1 MRCLRR
7 RIQRPNIRGFSMIS
21 CRSAS
26 NRVMATP
33 LLAGLFSLAWFA
45 TPVLGAASSTGVW
58 APPEMPGWALPAAF
72 GILIGVYVLI
82 VTEVVH
88 RALAASLGAIAA
100 VVSLHIV
107 GGGPALGTLVTW
119 IDEETIGLLIGMMVI
134 VAVLSDTGLFEWA
147 AVKAYAMSGGS
158 IWKLT
163 ILLCA
168 FTAVFSAFL
177 DNVTTILLIVPVT
190 IQIAKVLDLEPVPLI
205 IAEVMFSNIGGAAT
219 QIGDP
224 PNIIIGAQLSAQ
236 ALEGG
241 PLAGQEIAFI
251 DFIIHVAPAVALA
264 SIPSLW
270 LLRKLEKDGL
280 SGRRE
285 RSVELLSL
293 RYGIKDVALLKK
305 SGAVLILV
313 IIAFFAHSSFH
324 HPLLSVAT
332 IALGGAVLM
341 LLVSNPHRVEEKLDA
356 VEWTTIIFFAGLF
369 IMIHGLEYM
378 GLIDSIAKGLADTV
392 IMAPPEH
399 RLMVAVVLLLWVSA
413 VASAFIDN
421 IPYTATMVP
430 VIIDLAQ
437 NETLGLELGPLAWA
451 LALGACLGGN
461 GTIIG
466 ASANVVAAGLA
477 EESGNEISFNRFFKT
492 GFPMMIFSVV
502 IATVYAV
509 ARYAMEWESMLI
521 PAIIIVLSI
530 VANILIWR
538 VVAEEDVFETD
549 PTLAR
554 AAVDEM
560 E

>member
-1 MRCLRR
+1 
-7 RIQRPNIRGFSMIS
+7 MIS
-21 CRSAS
+21 HAPARSRA
-26 NRVMATP
+26 RVSP
-33 LLAGLFSLAWFA
+33 LLTGLFALTWFA
-45 TPVLGAASSTGVW
+45 TPALAAGGSSGVW
-58 APPEMPGWALPAAF
+58 TAPEMPGWALPAAF
-72 GILIGVYVLI
+72 GILVGVYVLI
-82 VTEVVH
+82 VFEIVH

-100 VVSLHIV
+100 VVALHIV
-107 GGGPALGTLVTW
+107 GGGPDLGTLVTW

-236 ALEGG
+236 ALKDT

-251 DFIIHVAPAVALA
+251 DFIIHVAPAVAIA

-270 LLRKLEKDGL
+270 LLRKIEKDGL

-285 RSVELLSL
+285 RSVELLSV
-293 RYGIKDVALLKK
+293 RYGIKDVELLNK
-305 SGAVLILV
+305 SLVILSLV

-332 IALGGAVLM
+332 IAIGGAVLM
-341 LLVSNPHRVEEKLDA
+341 LLVSSPHRVEEKLDA

-378 GLIDSIAKGLADTV
+378 GLIDSIAQGLADAV
-392 IMAPPEH
+392 KVAPPEH
-399 RLMVAVVLLLWVSA
+399 RLLVAVVLLLWVSA
-413 VASAFIDN
+413 IASAFIDN

-437 NETLGLELGPLAWA
+437 NESLGLDLGPLAWA

-477 EESGNEISFNRFFKT
+477 EEAGTEISFNRFFKT
-492 GFPMMIFSVV
+492 GFPMMLFSIV
-502 IATVYAV
+502 IATVYSV
-509 ARYAMEWESMLI
+509 ARYAVEWDSMLI
-521 PAIIIVLSI
+521 PAIIIIISIIANVL
-530 VANILIWR
+530 LWR
-538 VVAEEDVFETD
+538 VVSQEEVFEAD

-554 AAVDEM
+554 AEIDQM
-560 E
+560 D